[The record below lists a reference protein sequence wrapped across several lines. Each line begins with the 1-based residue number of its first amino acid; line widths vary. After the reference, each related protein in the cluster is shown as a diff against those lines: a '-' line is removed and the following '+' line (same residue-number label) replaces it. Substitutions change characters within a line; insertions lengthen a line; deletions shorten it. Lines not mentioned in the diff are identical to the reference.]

1 MGAGKGMGREG
12 KEEEGKREERREGE
26 EKGPP
31 PPFLEIPGS
40 APV

>member
-31 PPFLEIPGS
+31 LLEIPGS